1 MVWFYNFSASAFH
14 FYCPCGQFSFA
25 VLHSLQLTRIGV
37 KDHFQVC
44 RTILLPYTVYHT
56 DRLKKKQRIK
66 GALGPL
72 LLPFEAVFMQQLQN
86 IETDRG
92 REAFVPF
99 RWNRSNEIRTNR
111 GSICNAYYTYIR
123 VHVWRVRQWK
133 WMVSDFKTNEIK
145 QET

>member
-1 MVWFYNFSASAFH
+1 MVWFYNLNFSVSAFH
-14 FYCPCGQFSFA
+14 FYCPCRQFSFA

-86 IETDRG
+86 IKTDRG
-92 REAFVPF
+92 REGRLSHFVETDQMKSGPIGDRYAMHIIHTRSCVKGKAVEMDGF
-99 RWNRSNEIRTNR
+99 RFQN
-111 GSICNAYYTYIR
+111 
-123 VHVWRVRQWK
+123 Q
-133 WMVSDFKTNEIK
+133 
-145 QET
+145 